1 MLWSICWRCW
11 FSLVREGWHGR
22 ARFGCVH
29 EHGLVFEE
37 PKPERHSSDLI
48 NQMMSDEVKL
58 LPLSLLPIG
67 IATDPIPSSP
77 PLDAPAKPSSPNG
90 SSPPAQTSSTTMG
103 RYKAS
108 EGSLYSRVLDQVVNT
123 GPEPSEQ
130 SMGFVNTRVPWRSQI
145 DSDGK
150 AKYTDGLNPT
160 SLPNRCFFRSPTSFV
175 HEWTLAKVQ

>member
-67 IATDPIPSSP
+67 IATDPTPSSP
-77 PLDAPAKPSSPNG
+77 S
-90 SSPPAQTSSTTMG
+90 G
-103 RYKAS
+103 RAS
-108 EGSLYSRVLDQVVNT
+108 
-123 GPEPSEQ
+123 
-130 SMGFVNTRVPWRSQI
+130 
-145 DSDGK
+145 K
-150 AKYTDGLNPT
+150 AKQSKWLIPAGADKLHYYGT
-160 SLPNRCFFRSPTSFV
+160 
-175 HEWTLAKVQ
+175 VQGI